1 MMLRMSKII
10 VPILIVMAIVL
21 AACSGRSDD
30 MESFATGGDD
40 AGSATAGF
48 AMDTSASVEASGFA
62 VKSQVESEM
71 SADEMGSEEPRPAS
85 APAALAD
92 RSDVATY
99 ATKDGDNSSGPIAEL
114 ATQARIIVRTAD
126 MHIIVT
132 DISGAVDSTADMAEE
147 FGGWVVSSNRTAKH
161 RGFVSIRIPADR
173 LEEAIQRLRDSA
185 VDVESEIISS
195 RDVTDQYVDLQSR
208 LKNQQATEE
217 ALLKLLERATKVED
231 ALRIRETLSTIQE
244 EVELLLGKIKLIET
258 TAAFSLLNV
267 SLELD
272 AAEMTTDAGED
283 QAAGVGEPVRFRA
296 SFTPSEGI
304 EDFVYTWDFGDGY
317 GIFRSD
323 RTVPTD
329 DENTRETAT
338 VTHVYHDEQD
348 SPYTV
353 HFEITGTGD
362 AGIAEGED
370 DLTVTI
376 TRIPTVEV
384 FAGNRGTV
392 DQGKE
397 VELNGSFTRPVGI
410 DDVKYRWTFGDGS
423 DPVEGD
429 VANGVTNVVA
439 KHTYPNHRPFPFN
452 ARLTIT
458 AKSDAGDIENSAV
471 VDIRVLET
479 EGWVIGDWSLQE
491 QLKVAVRSLSAA
503 GQWAVTGLIWLGI
516 FSPIIAIVLA
526 LGYLGRRRTRFGS
539 RRRSSE
545 ATASDTSQV
554 AAQVEES

>member
-1 MMLRMSKII
+1 MIPRMSRLV
-10 VPILIVMAIVL
+10 VPLLIVMSIVL
-21 AACSGRSDD
+21 AACSGGSDD
-30 MESFATGGDD
+30 AESFSIASD
-40 AGSATAGF
+40 SILATA
-48 AMDTSASVEASGFA
+48 DTAALSGASGFA
-62 VKSQVESEM
+62 VKSQVEAEM
-71 SADEMGSEEPRPAS
+71 SADEMASEEPRPAS
-85 APAALAD
+85 APAALVD
-92 RSDVATY
+92 RNDVVPY
-99 ATKDGDNSSGPIAEL
+99 ATEDGDGSSGPVAEL
-114 ATQARIIVRTAD
+114 VTQSRIIVRTAD

-147 FGGWVVSSNRTAKH
+147 FGGWVVSSNRSAKH
-161 RGFVSIRIPADR
+161 RGFISIRVPADR

-208 LKNQQATEE
+208 LKNQQATEV

-258 TAAFSLLNV
+258 TAAFSLLNL

-272 AAEMTTDAGED
+272 AAEMTTDAGYD
-283 QAAGVGEPVRFRA
+283 QAAGVGEAVRFRA
-296 SFTPSEGI
+296 SFTPPEGI
-304 EDFVYTWDFGDGY
+304 EDFVYTWDFGDGS
-317 GIFRSD
+317 GLFRSD

-348 SPYTV
+348 SPYNV

-362 AGIAEGED
+362 AGIAEGEG

-384 FAGNRGTV
+384 FAGNRITV
-392 DQGKE
+392 DQGEE
-397 VELNGSFTRPVGI
+397 VELDGSFTRPVGI
-410 DDVKYRWTFGDGS
+410 DNVKYRWTFGDGS
-423 DPVEGD
+423 DPVEGG
-429 VANGVTNVVA
+429 VAEGVTNVVA
-439 KHTYPNHRPFPFN
+439 THTYPNHRPFPFN

-458 AKSDAGDIENSAV
+458 AESDAGDIESSAV

-491 QLKVAVRSLSAA
+491 HLKTAVRSLSAA
-503 GQWAVTGLIWLGI
+503 GQWGVTGLIWLGI

-526 LGYLGRRRTRFGS
+526 LGYQARRRA
-539 RRRSSE
+539 RSG
-545 ATASDTSQV
+545 
-554 AAQVEES
+554 

>member
-1 MMLRMSKII
+1 MNKIV

-384 FAGNRGTV
+384 FAGNRVTV
-392 DQGKE
+392 DQGEE